1 MQKNVL
7 DAQLSTWYIPKIH
20 EDWSQYLWADFS
32 ARQKRNFERAPP
44 GHPDYDPELSENWI
58 GEIDFAITPEKI
70 EHTYKVETVVDIFS
84 KVSGLFYAVSQVQ
97 LFFLSSF
104 LTYYATK

>member
-1 MQKNVL
+1 MTLENLQGIDTCCDLCGQMQYGRLHQKVYQSPKSFRIAVTEGL
-7 DAQLSTWYIPKIH
+7 HQDYVEDIEHTLGWAYTELKLSTDI
-20 EDWSQYLWADFS
+20 
-32 ARQKRNFERAPP
+32 
-44 GHPDYDPELSENWI
+44 
-58 GEIDFAITPEKI
+58 
-70 EHTYKVETVVDIFS
+70 HTYKVETVVDIFS

>member
-1 MQKNVL
+1 MVL
-7 DAQLSTWYIPKIH
+7 GPETYPKPPKDHQDYYHELEHSIAHIH
-20 EDWSQYLWADFS
+20 FTINNEGL
-32 ARQKRNFERAPP
+32 K
-44 GHPDYDPELSENWI
+44 
-58 GEIDFAITPEKI
+58 
-70 EHTYKVETVVDIFS
+70 HTYKVETVVDIFS